1 MEKENRVPTAE
12 EFLNDIRYVT
22 YSLDEKLIT
31 FARMH
36 VKAALE
42 EADGEVPLPY
52 SEGVLKCYPPEK
64 IK

>member
-1 MEKENRVPTAE
+1 MENKKLPTAK
-12 EFLNDIRYVT
+12 EFLRDNAPCSTEGFMI
-22 YSLDEKLIT
+22 E

-42 EADGEVPLPY
+42 EADGEVPLY
-52 SEGVLKCYPPEK
+52 CSEGVLNCYPPTN

>member
-1 MEKENRVPTAE
+1 MENKKLPTAK
-12 EFLNDIRYVT
+12 EFLRENAPCSI
-22 YSLDEKLIT
+22 EGFMIE

-52 SEGVLKCYPPEK
+52 SEGVLNCYPPER

>member
-1 MEKENRVPTAE
+1 MENKKLPTAK
-12 EFLNDIRYVT
+12 EFVKDNAPCSI
-22 YSLDEKLIT
+22 EGFMIE

-42 EADGEVPLPY
+42 EADAEVPLPY
-52 SEGVLKCYPPEK
+52 SEGVLNCYPPEK

>member
-1 MEKENRVPTAE
+1 MENKKLPTAKEFLKENAPCSIE
-12 EFLNDIRYVT
+12 GFMIE
-22 YSLDEKLIT
+22 

-36 VKAALE
+36 VKAALD

-52 SEGVLKCYPPEK
+52 SEGVLNCYPPTN